1 MSAQAQQTQAEAQQ
15 VQLRQAK
22 ILSGIKVGMQ
32 MLEDETVIGPLK
44 YAEGLADLKWILR
57 NLLAGQF
64 SINMESARPP
74 TKPLEGRALSDYDE
88 SGSSAG
94 AGSNGQKTAE

>member
-22 ILSGIKVGMQ
+22 ILNGLKVGMQ
-32 MLEDETVIGPLK
+32 MLEDDTVVGPLK
-44 YAEGLADLKWILR
+44 YSEGLADLKWVLR

-64 SINMESARPP
+64 TISLEADRAGPP
-74 TKPLEGRALSDYDE
+74 QGRALSDYDKE
-88 SGSSAG
+88 SESSAG
-94 AGSNGQKTAE
+94 PGSNGHKTAE